1 MKNCLKLPCFAGR
14 VLHYFIKTAALEV
27 VVSIHW
33 WDGGCG
39 GRCHAHLQLQHQSNW
54 GYDLAQ
60 KNVHWR
66 NFRFL
71 EGKAPGSCL
80 SWTKVSQIPLLRRFS
95 SQCCNVL
102 LEMSGHATATFPCKK
117 NKQNW
122 SLCFWVYKHLGFQQ
136 VYMKLRPKSVSQPN
150 QLLTLVGAIF
160 IIVTTSK
167 QDCIWGLKSS
177 SHLWHLYDT
186 VVPCDAIL
194 ALNKKHWKSHFML
207 KLCIKKLLRLKSQMP
222 KKKKIS
228 VLIQCLPRRK
238 FPRMNCYF

>member
-14 VLHYFIKTAALEV
+14 VLYYFIKTAALEV

-54 GYDLAQ
+54 GYNLAQ

-80 SWTKVSQIPLLRRFS
+80 SWTKVSQIPLLRCFS

-117 NKQNW
+117 RNKTEACVSGSTNTWAFSKYPW
-122 SLCFWVYKHLGFQQ
+122 SYGQKAS
-136 VYMKLRPKSVSQPN
+136 PSP
-150 QLLTLVGAIF
+150 I
-160 IIVTTSK
+160 
-167 QDCIWGLKSS
+167 
-177 SHLWHLYDT
+177 
-186 VVPCDAIL
+186 
-194 ALNKKHWKSHFML
+194 
-207 KLCIKKLLRLKSQMP
+207 
-222 KKKKIS
+222 
-228 VLIQCLPRRK
+228 
-238 FPRMNCYF
+238 NC